1 MAHSGA
7 RLGAMGGSEGGV
19 RGRLTRV
26 CECVVKD
33 GQVWAFA
40 VAKNRACPLAP
51 PPSRRLAVPSGTTS
65 PRRRELVQRGGGV
78 LREM

>member
-26 CECVVKD
+26 CERVVKD
-33 GQVWAFA
+33 GQVRAFA

-51 PPSRRLAVPSGTTS
+51 PPFATA
-65 PRRRELVQRGGGV
+65 RGALGHD
-78 LREM
+78 EPAAA